1 MEVAPPNKLLTL
13 ITLISLLYGF
23 MGFGAKKQSGQTS
36 EWILVTPLTAITKR
50 APVVLIN
57 TGLPGLHQKSTQT
70 NTQTQLADPVASQY
84 ERPHWSTAQPIRA
97 RPLWPGGR

>member
-1 MEVAPPNKLLTL
+1 MEVAPPHKLLTL
-13 ITLISLLYGF
+13 ITLIPLLYGF
-23 MGFGAKKQSGQTS
+23 MAKKQSGRTG

-57 TGLPGLHQKSTQT
+57 TGLPGLHQKPTKT
-70 NTQTQLADPVASQY
+70 NTHTQLADPVASQY
-84 ERPHWSTAQPIRA
+84 ECPYWSTPQPIRA